1 MISRRTLLATLAAAA
16 GIGVLSTSRADA
28 ATYGVPTGTTL
39 TDYNP
44 PSTTGTIV
52 LPDGFVGD
60 RLRFHGV
67 ITFAGRARIT
77 RSLFRGP
84 AQPMTGQQACV
95 RCYNRRIGQAVLDQC
110 TIRPQL
116 PFNCL
121 DGILGWQY
129 EVYRSEIT
137 GTVDGAGIYA
147 TSQTGSASARVV
159 IEDTWIHDL
168 AYYYPDLVT
177 RSHLDGTHTDCVE
190 IQGGHEITLRRLRLE
205 ATASAMSGSGT
216 NPAKPWLLGQGWA
229 NGNCVVVVNNT
240 GIPITNLL
248 VDSCTFLGG
257 LAQLAIKPNV
267 SLTLHENRHYRA
279 VAQQPGAFAGYWI
292 RFDDMN
298 SNQVQGLNTSRWIDG
313 PYAGQVLTQPRNR
326 GIHDDNPQ

>member
-1 MISRRTLLATLAAAA
+1 M
-16 GIGVLSTSRADA
+16 GVLTTSQAAA
-28 ATYGVPTGTTL
+28 ATYGVPTGTPL

-44 PSTTGTIV
+44 PSTSGVVV

-67 ITFAGRARIT
+67 ITFAGSARIT

-84 AQPMTGQQACV
+84 AQPMSGQQACV
-95 RCYNRRIGQAVLDQC
+95 RCYNRRVGQAVLDQC

-137 GTVDGAGIYA
+137 GTIDGAGIYA
-147 TSQTGSASARVV
+147 TAQTGSSSARVV

-168 AYYYPDLVT
+168 TYYYPDLVT
-177 RSHLDGTHTDCVE
+177 PSHADGTHPDCIE
-190 IQGGHEITLRRLRLE
+190 IQGGRDITLRRLKLE
-205 ATASAMSGSGT
+205 ATATAIAGSGA

-229 NGNCVVVVNNT
+229 NGNCVVMVNNT
-240 GIPITNLL
+240 GIPIRNLMI
-248 VDSCTFLGG
+248 DSCTLRGG
-257 LAQLAIKPNV
+257 LAQLAVKPDIG
-267 SLTLHENRHYRA
+267 LTLNANRHYRA
-279 VAQQPGAFAGYWI
+279 VAQQPGAHAGYWI
-292 RFDDMN
+292 RFDDLKTD
-298 SNQVQGLNTSRWIDG
+298 QVQGLGTSTWIDG
-313 PYAGQVLTQPRNR
+313 PYAGQVLTQPRDR
-326 GIHDDNPQ
+326 GIHTDRS